1 MADITQTIQ
10 SAHTQTLALINL
22 IEQRPSIDQQAQGML
37 SQLNLLLQNLSDL
50 GNDKSRIAAASALQ
64 STMTPLFI
72 TPLEYLIS
80 MNLNMSKLGPLN
92 RSKTVPD
99 NQALKE
105 NALAKGLVANLR
117 DILSSLGGNPF
128 VPNPTPPGPIA
139 I

>member
-128 VPNPTPPGPIA
+128 VPNPMLPGPIA

>member
-37 SQLNLLLQNLSDL
+37 SQLNLLQQNLSDL

-128 VPNPTPPGPIA
+128 VPNPMPPGPIA

>member
-128 VPNPTPPGPIA
+128 VPNPMPPGPIA

>member
-37 SQLNLLLQNLSDL
+37 SQLNLLQQNLSDL